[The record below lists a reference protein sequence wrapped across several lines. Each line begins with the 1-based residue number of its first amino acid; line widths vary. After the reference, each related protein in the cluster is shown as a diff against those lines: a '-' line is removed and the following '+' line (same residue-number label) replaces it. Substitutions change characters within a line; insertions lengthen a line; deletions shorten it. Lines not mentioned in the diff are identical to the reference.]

1 MFDPTE
7 RVRVEKGETPSHPL
21 TRELSRRESLL
32 GEVADGEK
40 TPSHPLARELSR
52 RESLFGLKVTLS
64 AWGLTGGLQPFLV
77 IKQKFYLIK
86 RRIN

>member
-1 MFDPTE
+1 MGVE
-7 RVRVEKGETPSHPL
+7 RGED
-21 TRELSRRESLL
+21 E
-32 GEVADGEK
+32 
-40 TPSHPLARELSR
+40 PSHPLARELSR
-52 RESLFGLKVTLS
+52 RESLLGLEITLA